1 MNFTPDSISRPR
13 AIKAV
18 LALAA
23 LGLPLLPHAA
33 HAETQR
39 LSATVDGKAFE
50 GDDDTILYLTPTKG
64 VLNLIASTK
73 GAAAYPPPKTPVDKL
88 SINCRNYDGKPVNF
102 AFASSGS
109 RSCEV
114 SFAKGVSKQPFGEPQ
129 AEYRLADGNNHLEI
143 TSVKGKVIEGTFSF
157 ELVEVKTKAR
167 LSITGGSFKA
177 EDRQQ

>member
-64 VLNLIASTK
+64 VLNL
-73 GAAAYPPPKTPVDKL
+73 
-88 SINCRNYDGKPVNF
+88 
-102 AFASSGS
+102 
-109 RSCEV
+109 
-114 SFAKGVSKQPFGEPQ
+114 
-129 AEYRLADGNNHLEI
+129 
-143 TSVKGKVIEGTFSF
+143 
-157 ELVEVKTKAR
+157 
-167 LSITGGSFKA
+167 
-177 EDRQQ
+177 RQR